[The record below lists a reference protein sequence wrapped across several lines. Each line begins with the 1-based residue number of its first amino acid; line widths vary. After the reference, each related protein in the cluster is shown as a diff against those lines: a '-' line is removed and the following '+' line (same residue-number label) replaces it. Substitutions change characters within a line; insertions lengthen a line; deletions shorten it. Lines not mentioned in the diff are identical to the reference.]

1 MGVEKLV
8 VKILRNV
15 VDASVLLE
23 MMFRMRRHHHHHR
36 RRLHRLQ

>member
-15 VDASVLLE
+15 VDANVQLE
-23 MMFRMRRHHHHHR
+23 MKSQTRRRHHHR
-36 RRLHRLQ
+36 PRRLHRLQ